1 VNPAR
6 SLAPCIVNRS
16 FTSYHWIYW
25 VGPILGVVLAVLIF
39 KLVKAL
45 EYETCNG
52 EEKEQSKQ
60 LLPQANKDETPIASL
75 ASVHFTRSSST
86 IAIISGRKNPPPAPV
101 QTSQDLI
108 LTPSSAQQNEKPAL
122 PECYAD
128 GAGDYRELNSSVR
141 LLSPTGVTLQAISS
155 LDGNEEIDETKP
167 TGLALSPARSALV
180 PPNSSSSGNT
190 ELDQTSGSNNT
201 DEKVEQGRG
210 GYSTAEKVEQ
220 GRGGYNTVEKVE
232 QGRGGYNATDGTGDS
247 ADTQQVR
254 GASNGAQ
261 ETNAT
266 ESTGDTAEAQPS
278 TEDYNASQET
288 EGSADSNTD

>member
-6 SLAPCIVNRS
+6 SLAPCIVNHS

-25 VGPILGVVLAVLIF
+25 VGPISGVVLAVLIF

-60 LLPQANKDETPIASL
+60 LLPQANKNETPIASL

-86 IAIISGRKNPPPAPV
+86 IAIISVQKIPPPAPV
-101 QTSQDLI
+101 QTSQNLI
-108 LTPSSAQQNEKPAL
+108 LTASSVQQNEKSGL

-128 GAGDYRELNSSVR
+128 GAGDYRESNSPIR

-155 LDGNEEIDETKP
+155 LDGNEEIKGVNSIATP
-167 TGLALSPARSALV
+167 LSPTNSSIAQ
-180 PPNSSSSGNT
+180 PNSSSSSNT
-190 ELDQTSGSNNT
+190 ESDQASGSNNT

-210 GYSTAEKVEQ
+210 GYNTAEKVEQ
-220 GRGGYNTVEKVE
+220 GRGGYNAIDRT
-232 QGRGGYNATDGTGDS
+232 GHNAEP
-247 ADTQQVR
+247 QQVKC
-254 GASNGAQ
+254 ASTDTQ
-261 ETNAT
+261 ETNTT
-266 ESTGDTAEAQPS
+266 ESTGDSAEA
-278 TEDYNASQET
+278 
-288 EGSADSNTD
+288 